1 MRGIKIKNRNQSK
14 WKRLGIF
21 LILLLVFGFLLNSV
35 RNVYQKKKEA
45 QSVLARMEEEKTKLE
60 ERDKF
65 LKESLAKLATNEGMN
80 FEIRKK
86 LNVARAGES
95 VAIVVEEE
103 QPSTTK
109 TFEVSAWQKLK
120 DFFTG
125 LFK

>member
-1 MRGIKIKNRNQSK
+1 M
-14 WKRLGIF
+14 GIF

-65 LKESLAKLATNEGMN
+65 LKESLAKLATNEGVN

-95 VAIVVEEE
+95 VAIVVVEE